1 MVVLVDNPCP
11 VCQRKR
17 GYSYVGPFYSEGE
30 VHGICPW
37 CIKDG
42 SAARAFGGEFQDSAA
57 CEPVSS
63 SEALD
68 ELLHRTPGYNGWQQ
82 EQWLSHCGDFCAYLG
97 SVGYE
102 DISEFA
108 EDLAADVP
116 LEMMERLSK
125 ERSPTGYLFRCLTC
139 GKSRLAWDS
148 D

>member
-1 MVVLVDNPCP
+1 MMRGLRHIAVAANPICCNAVRRLIGVVIVDRT
-11 VCQRKR
+11 VTKR
-17 GYSYVGPFYSEGE
+17 GGEFSFPF
-30 VHGICPW
+30 
-37 CIKDG
+37 
-42 SAARAFGGEFQDSAA
+42 AFFGGEFQDSAA